1 MNICKQPGDPNRVN
15 YQILLILTDGV
26 INDAQ
31 QTIDAIVQ
39 ASGLPL
45 SVIIVGI
52 GGADFT
58 QMEVLDGDDGVLRN
72 SRGQKA
78 MGDIVQFVPF
88 RNFERLPPGALAEE
102 TLKEVPDQFLSFM
115 RRNKIDPKPKTKAIS
130 RDEAE
135 KLLLSQQ
142 TMVGAD
148 LHSRMPNSSAPP
160 PSDLPEGWASA
171 VDQTTGRV
179 YYVDHNSGKT
189 QWDKPTA

>member
-115 RRNKIDPKPKTKAIS
+115 RRNKIDPKPKTKQYQGTKL
-130 RDEAE
+130 E
-135 KLLLSQQ
+135 KML
-142 TMVGAD
+142 VKPAN
-148 LHSRMPNSSAPP
+148 HSRCGFAFENAE
-160 PSDLPEGWASA
+160 L
-171 VDQTTGRV
+171 
-179 YYVDHNSGKT
+179 
-189 QWDKPTA
+189 